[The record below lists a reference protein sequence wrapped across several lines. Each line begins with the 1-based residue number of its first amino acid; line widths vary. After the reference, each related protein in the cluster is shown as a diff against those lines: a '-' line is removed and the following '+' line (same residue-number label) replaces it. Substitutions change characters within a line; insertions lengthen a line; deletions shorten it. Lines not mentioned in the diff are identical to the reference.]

1 MWYSLC
7 KIIHY
12 RQTGIPDMT
21 ACFGVSPSN
30 ELYVADRKECQYM
43 HIYII
48 YMPCI
53 LNSGEQEKLQINV
66 KS

>member
-1 MWYSLC
+1 
-7 KIIHY
+7 
-12 RQTGIPDMT
+12 MT

-30 ELYVADRKECQYM
+30 ELYVDDRKECQYM